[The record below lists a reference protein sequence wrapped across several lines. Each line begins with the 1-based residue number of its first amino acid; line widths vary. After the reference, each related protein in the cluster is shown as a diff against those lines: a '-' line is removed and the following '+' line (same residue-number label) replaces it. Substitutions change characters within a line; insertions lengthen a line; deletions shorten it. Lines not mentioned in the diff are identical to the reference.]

1 MHRQPQQYD
10 PSQEMKY
17 HDFELQHKRDFNLKD
32 VALHHH
38 DFYEIYFLTTGDV
51 TYLIESKII
60 HVMPGDI
67 LLIPPGVQHQVL
79 IRPEMS
85 VYERYVLWVDPH
97 AIRQLSS
104 NRSDLLHMLSPAQ
117 TGGNNQLRLK
127 PEART
132 EVQALLES
140 LNRESNS
147 EDYGSDLLRES
158 LLTQLLVTINRLLA
172 RHGSQLDEDTRM
184 NRVVSQVINYV
195 NLHYSE
201 PLSLDLLA
209 EKFYVSKF
217 HLSHEF
223 NRQVGTSLY
232 RYIQRKR
239 LLIARQLLAKGQR
252 PSEVCTACGF
262 SDYTGFYRAFKSE
275 YGISPREHAQTTRV
289 QPPE

>member
-1 MHRQPQQYD
+1 MYKQPQRYD
-10 PSQEMKY
+10 PSQEMK
-17 HDFELQHKRDFNLKD
+17 HSDFDLQHKRDFNLKD

-38 DFYEIYFLTTGDV
+38 DFYEIYFLITGDV

-67 LLIPPGVQHQVL
+67 LLIPPGEQHQVL

-85 VYERYVLWVDPH
+85 VYERYVLWVNPH
-97 AIRQLSS
+97 MIRQLSS
-104 NRSDLLHMLSPAQ
+104 QQSDLLSMLAPAQ
-117 TGGNNQLRLK
+117 SEYKNQLRLK

-132 EVQALLES
+132 VVQSLLES
-140 LNRESNS
+140 LSHERNS
-147 EDYGSDLLRES
+147 EDYGSDLLRVS
-158 LLTQLLVTINRLLA
+158 LLVQLLVTVSRLLA
-172 RHGSQLDEDTRM
+172 QHGTQLDEDTRM
-184 NRVVSQVINYV
+184 NRVVAQVINYV

-209 EKFYVSKF
+209 ERFYVSKF

-239 LLIARQLLAKGQR
+239 LLIARQLLAKGQK
-252 PSEVCTACGF
+252 PSNVCHTCGF
-262 SDYTGFYRAFKSE
+262 CDYAGFYRAFRSE
-275 YGISPREHAQTTRV
+275 YGISPREYAQSIH
-289 QPPE
+289 P